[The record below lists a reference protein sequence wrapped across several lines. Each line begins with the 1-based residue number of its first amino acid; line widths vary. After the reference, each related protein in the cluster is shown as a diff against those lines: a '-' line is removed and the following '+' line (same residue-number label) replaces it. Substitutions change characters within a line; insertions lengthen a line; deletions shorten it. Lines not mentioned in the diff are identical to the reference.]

1 MTENIINDI
10 WLDLTI
16 FDKLNLGFIGNVNK
30 ITGLDAAY
38 RIWEEA
44 NNTIENSNGNQE
56 KLNQGFLSLKRAF
69 NVTSKELKKNLGI
82 DQIKYNGKKKKNDFL
97 ADLEYFE
104 IIKTLN
110 IS

>member
-69 NVTSKELKKNLGI
+69 NVTSKELKKILGLT
-82 DQIKYNGKKKKNDFL
+82 K
-97 ADLEYFE
+97 
-104 IIKTLN
+104 LN
-110 IS
+110 TMVRRKRMIF